1 MNSIKQI
8 EIPKKFWKYF
18 DLYRRGKMTVEEF
31 SKQSGLAV
39 TDLLFYLS
47 LI

>member
-1 MNSIKQI
+1 MNSRKQI
-8 EIPKKFWKYF
+8 EIPKKFWKYY

-39 TDLLFYLS
+39 IDLLFYLS